1 MNGAWIGTLA
11 GAFATFVL
19 PKVRLRRLPSS
30 SLVESGSQGSD
41 DYILQRLQSEIAAS
55 FYKVL
60 TLLRLW
66 AALYCQTLC

>member
-30 SLVESGSQGSD
+30 SLVGSGSQGSD

-55 FYKVL
+55 FF
-60 TLLRLW
+60 
-66 AALYCQTLC
+66 